1 MELDLG
7 KVLWFQM
14 FVIFFIRD
22 IFRHTFLHWD
32 YYSTNIPTEHFTD
45 REYKTEQKQWL
56 DKRTIVQMH
65 DEW

>member
-1 MELDLG
+1 
-7 KVLWFQM
+7 M